1 MNVLEEKTPPPQGP
15 SGELTADNLRKL
27 DALNERKEK
36 ADFKKKPEKAQK
48 PVWAMTK
55 EQVQQNEEQEVDELL
70 DFFQTNNVNDFSQ
83 DEEVKDLLSNLKQKI
98 EQMKQE

>member
-36 ADFKKKPEKAQK
+36 ADFKKKPEKG
-48 PVWAMTK
+48 
-55 EQVQQNEEQEVDELL
+55 
-70 DFFQTNNVNDFSQ
+70 
-83 DEEVKDLLSNLKQKI
+83 
-98 EQMKQE
+98 